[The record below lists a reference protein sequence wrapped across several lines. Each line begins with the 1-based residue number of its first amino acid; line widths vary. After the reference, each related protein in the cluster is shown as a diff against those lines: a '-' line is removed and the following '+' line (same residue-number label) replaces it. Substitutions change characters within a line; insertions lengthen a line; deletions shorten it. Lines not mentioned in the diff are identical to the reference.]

1 METKPELNNV
11 VIEGN
16 NLPEPPKKIKKT
28 KTSIS
33 IHLIWNK
40 KNAERNMDLN

>member
-16 NLPEPPKKIKKT
+16 ILHKPPKKIKKT
-28 KTSIS
+28 KPKI
-33 IHLIWNK
+33 LII
-40 KNAERNMDLN
+40 EE

>member
-16 NLPEPPKKIKKT
+16 NLPERPKKLRRQNLK
-28 KTSIS
+28 S
-33 IHLIWNK
+33 
-40 KNAERNMDLN
+40 